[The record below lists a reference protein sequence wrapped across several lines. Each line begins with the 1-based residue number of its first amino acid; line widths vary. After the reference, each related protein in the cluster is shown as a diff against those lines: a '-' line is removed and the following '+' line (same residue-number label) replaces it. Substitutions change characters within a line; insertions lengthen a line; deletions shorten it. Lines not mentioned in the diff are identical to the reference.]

1 MTEFKPIELGDK
13 KLFDKFLHRY
23 TFKTYEYAFSTLYLW
38 REMCK
43 SSLAISHDALIIR
56 KEEKNKGQYFMAP
69 IRAEKHVLKDIVQE
83 LMEYKKASTNMPF
96 LFRDIEE
103 EFLSELQGL
112 FGDKVE
118 YEEDINDFDYI
129 YRTSELIELSGR
141 KFHGKKNHYNSF
153 IKSYDYEIKDIKEE
167 NIGEQCIF
175 FARQWL
181 QNKDDDNYQLQYEF
195 KAIEDMILNLK
206 ELNLEGMA
214 VKVNDEI
221 AAFTIG
227 EKLNEDMAVI
237 HIEKGNNDYKGVY
250 AFINKVFLANYFND
264 VTTVNRQEDLG
275 VKGLRKAKESYNPIR
290 LEKKYNVNINI

>member
-1 MTEFKPIELGDK
+1 MTEFKAIELEDK
-13 KLFDKFLHRY
+13 ELFNKFFERY

-38 REMCK
+38 RDMCK
-43 SSLAISHDALIIR
+43 TSLAVINDALIIR
-56 KEEKNKGQYFMAP
+56 KEERNKGQYFMAP
-69 IRAEKHVLKDIVQE
+69 IKAERQKLKDIVQE

-103 EFLSELQGL
+103 EFLLELKSL

-118 YEEDINDFDYI
+118 YEEDTNNFDYI
-129 YRTSELIELSGR
+129 YSTSELIELSGK
-141 KFHGKKNHYNSF
+141 KFHGKKNHFNSF
-153 IKSYDYEIKDIKEE
+153 VKSYDYEIKDIKEE

-181 QNKDDDNYQLQYEF
+181 ENKEDANYQLQYEL
-195 KAIEDMILNLK
+195 KVIEDMILNFHKLD
-206 ELNLEGMA
+206 LEGMA
-214 VKVNDEI
+214 VKVNNEI
-221 AAFTIG
+221 VAFTLG

-250 AFINKVFLANYFND
+250 AFINKMFLTNYFSD

-275 VKGLRKAKESYNPIR
+275 VEGLRKAKESYNPIR

>member
-13 KLFDKFLHRY
+13 EIFNKFLDKY

-43 SSLAISHDALIIR
+43 TSLAVMNDALIIK

-69 IRAEKHVLKDIVQE
+69 IKAEKHKLKGIVQE
-83 LMEYKKASTNMPF
+83 LMEYKKSSTNMPF

-103 EFLSELQGL
+103 DFLSQLQGL

-118 YEEDINDFDYI
+118 YLEDTNDFDYI
-129 YRTSELIELSGR
+129 YSTAELIELSGK
-141 KFHGKKNHYNSF
+141 KFHGKKNHFNSF
-153 IKSYDYEIKDIKEE
+153 VKNYDYEIKDIKEE
-167 NIGEQCIF
+167 SIGEQCIF

-181 QNKDDDNYQLQYEF
+181 QNKDSDSYQLQYEL
-195 KAIEDMILNLK
+195 KVIEDMILNLDK
-206 ELNLEGMA
+206 LNLEGMA
-214 VKVNDEI
+214 VKVNNEI
-221 AAFTIG
+221 AAFTLG
-227 EKLNEDMAVI
+227 EKFNDDMAVI

-250 AFINKVFLANYFND
+250 AFINKMFLSKYFYN